1 MSQAVNTFWDDLVD
15 RTNVGVRVR
24 PAAATAVKAR
34 PKVKQRAH
42 SYRVVDGIILM
53 VIVAA
58 AAMCVSKYTHARAEL
73 TGAMTKHEAASE
85 KLQDLTISVERIERD
100 VQRLRTDA
108 RFIEHFARQ
117 KFGFVRS
124 GEVVI
129 KVPETQKEAVSSAS
143 DVGPVRVANLT
154 LQTRD
159 GYTAASN

>member
-15 RTNVGVRVR
+15 RTNVGVRIRPVAETAVKVR
-24 PAAATAVKAR
+24 PAVKRRAR
-34 PKVKQRAH
+34 SH
-42 SYRVVDGIILM
+42 HIVDGIILM

-58 AAMCVSKYTHARAEL
+58 AAMCVSKYMSAHAEL
-73 TGAMTKHEAASE
+73 GSALTKHEAAAE

-129 KVPETQKEAVSSAS
+129 KVPEAQKEATSSAS
-143 DVGPVRVANLT
+143 SVGPVRVANLT